1 MLGIMIP
8 TANRSLLRRTTAD
21 PMTTTGGHTM
31 STPDRDELKEKA
43 KEAAGKAKQQ
53 AGDWADDE
61 KMEAEGKLEEAEGE
75 VQQKSGDQKRQ
86 PGEPVEDVR
95 ERIRQSQPRQVR

>member
-1 MLGIMIP
+1 MGIP
-8 TANRSLLRRTTAD
+8 N
-21 PMTTTGGHTM
+21 
-31 STPDRDELKEKA
+31 RDEIK
-43 KEAAGKAKQQ
+43 GKAKRA
-53 AGDWADDE
+53 AGEAKRKDRAPKDDTV
-61 KMEAEGKLEEAEGE
+61 LEEAEGE